1 MNRTTALSARSAGAS
16 PRPGD
21 GDQAARLRV
30 GVFGLGELGLPVAA
44 AIARAGL
51 HVLVWDTDAAR
62 GVLASEHGLVVAE
75 PAALLSH
82 AQVVVTLLPDDAS
95 LESLVASPGGL
106 LAAMAPG
113 AVHLCLG
120 TISVAL
126 AGALAARHAEA
137 GQHFV
142 ASPVFGRPQEA
153 WAADLTAVPGAGSG
167 CDETAR
173 ARALAVLAC
182 VAPRIHP
189 VDSPQSACAVKLA
202 GNLMIASAI
211 ATMTE
216 AFGLARAHGVPPAL
230 VHEVVTGRLF
240 RGPVYEGVGRM
251 LAAAMAGA
259 PPAAPA
265 FTMQLGLKD
274 LSLASRA
281 AAGAC
286 LSMPVAD
293 TVTARFAR
301 AVELG
306 HAGRDW
312 AELPACL

>member
-1 MNRTTALSARSAGAS
+1 MSRTAALASRSAGAP
-16 PRPGD
+16 PRTGD
-21 GDQAARLRV
+21 GDPAARPRV

-51 HVLVWDTDAAR
+51 HVLAWDTDPAR
-62 GVLASEHGLVVAE
+62 CVPASEHGLAVAE

-82 AQVVVTLLPDDAS
+82 AQVVVTVLPDDPS

-113 AVHLCLG
+113 TVHLCLG

-126 AGALAARHAEA
+126 AGALATRHAEA

-167 CDETAR
+167 CDEIAR

-189 VDSPQSACAVKLA
+189 VDSPQAACAVKLA

-211 ATMTE
+211 ATMNE
-216 AFGLARAHGVPPAL
+216 SFGLARAHGVPPAL

-240 RGPVYEGVGRM
+240 RGPVHEGVGRM

-274 LSLASRA
+274 LSLVSRA
-281 AAGAC
+281 AAAAR
-286 LSMPVAD
+286 LPMPVAD
-293 TVTARFAR
+293 AVTARFAR

>member
-1 MNRTTALSARSAGAS
+1 MSRTAAPSAPSAGAL
-16 PRPGD
+16 PRTGD
-21 GDQAARLRV
+21 EDPPARLRV

-51 HVLVWDTDAAR
+51 QVLAWDTDAAR
-62 GVLASEHGLVVAE
+62 RVPAAERGLTLAE
-75 PAALLSH
+75 PAALLAH
-82 AQVVVTLLPDDAS
+82 AQVVVTLLPDDPG
-95 LESLVASPGGL
+95 LEALVAAPGGL

-126 AGALAARHAEA
+126 ACTLAARHAEV

-167 CDETAR
+167 CDETGR

-189 VDSPQSACAVKLA
+189 VDSPQAACAVKLA

-240 RGPVYEGVGRM
+240 RGPVHEGVGRM

-281 AAGAC
+281 AAAAR
-286 LSMPVAD
+286 LPVPVAD
-293 TVTARFAR
+293 AVTARFAR

>member
-1 MNRTTALSARSAGAS
+1 MPHPAGAAS
-16 PRPGD
+16 PGVAPRIDPPANT
-21 GDQAARLRV
+21 AALRV
-30 GVFGLGELGLPVAA
+30 AVFGLGELGLPVAA
-44 AIARAGL
+44 AVARAGL
-51 HVLVWDTDAAR
+51 DVVAHDPDSAR
-62 GVLASEHGLVVAE
+62 CALAVSHGLVIAE
-75 PAALLSH
+75 PAQAMAH
-82 AQVVVTLLPDDAS
+82 AQVAVSLLPDDPA
-95 LESLVASPGGL
+95 LEALVRAPEGL
-106 LAAMAPG
+106 RARLAPG

-126 AGALAARHAEA
+126 AGSLAASHAGA

-153 WAADLTAVPGAGSG
+153 WAADLTAVPGAGPG

-189 VDSPQSACAVKLA
+189 VDTPQSACAVKLA

-216 AFGLARAHGVPPAL
+216 AFGLAQAHGAPPAL

-240 RGPVYEGVGRM
+240 RGPVHEGVGRM
-251 LAAAMAGA
+251 LASAMAGA
-259 PPAAPA
+259 PPVAPA

-274 LSLASRA
+274 LTLAARA
-281 AAGAC
+281 AAAARWP
-286 LSMPVAD
+286 MPVAE

-312 AELPACL
+312 GELPACL

>member
-1 MNRTTALSARSAGAS
+1 MSRTAAPSAPSAGAL
-16 PRPGD
+16 PRTGD
-21 GDQAARLRV
+21 EDPPARLRV

-51 HVLVWDTDAAR
+51 QVLAWDTDAAR
-62 GVLASEHGLVVAE
+62 RVPAAERGLTLAE
-75 PAALLSH
+75 PAALLAH
-82 AQVVVTLLPDDAS
+82 AQVVVTLLPDDPG
-95 LESLVASPGGL
+95 LEALVAAPGGL

-120 TISVAL
+120 TISVGL
-126 AGALAARHAEA
+126 ADALAARHAEI

-189 VDSPQSACAVKLA
+189 VDSPQAACAVKLA

-230 VHEVVTGRLF
+230 MHEVVTGRLF
-240 RGPVYEGVGRM
+240 RGPVHEGVGRM

-281 AAGAC
+281 AAAAR
-286 LSMPVAD
+286 LPVPVAD
-293 TVTARFAR
+293 VVTARFAR